1 MRMMFLGAPG
11 AGKGTQARIV
21 AEKHGLPQIA
31 TGNILRAAVK
41 AGTPLGLEAKSYMD
55 AGGLV
60 PDGVMIGLI
69 AERLAQPDAQKG
81 WILDGFPRTVPQ
93 AEALDALLSKLGQ
106 KLDIVIEVQ
115 VPDAEIVDR
124 LGGRWVCRTCEA
136 PFHSKNNPPK
146 ADKVCDFDGGELYQR
161 PDDKP
166 ETVASRLEVYHT
178 NTAPLIQYYKG
189 RGNYHA
195 INGTQPID
203 VIERELEGLLAGVAR

>member
-41 AGTPLGLEAKSYMD
+41 AGTPLGLEAKSFMD
-55 AGGLV
+55 RGDLV
-60 PDGVMIGLI
+60 PDTVMIGLI
-69 AERLAQPDAQKG
+69 RERLQQPDAAKG

-93 AEALDALLSKLGQ
+93 AEALDALLTELGQ
-106 KLDIVIEVQ
+106 KLDIVVEVR
-115 VPDAEIVDR
+115 VPDAAIVDR

-195 INGTQPID
+195 VDGTQPIET
-203 VIERELEGLLAGVAR
+203 IERELEGLLAGVAR

>member
-55 AGGLV
+55 QGGLV

-69 AERLAQPDAQKG
+69 AERLSQADAQKG
-81 WILDGFPRTVPQ
+81 WILDGFPRTVTQ
-93 AEALDALLSKLGQ
+93 AEALDALLGKLGQ
-106 KLDIVIEVQ
+106 GLDIVIEVQ
-115 VPDAEIVDR
+115 VPDGDIVER
-124 LGGRWVCRTCEA
+124 LGGRLVCRTCEA
-136 PFHSKNNPPK
+136 HFHSKNKPPK

-166 ETVASRLEVYHT
+166 ETVTSRLEVYHT
-178 NTAPLIQYYKG
+178 NTAPLIDYYKG

-195 INGTQPID
+195 IVGTQPID
-203 VIERELEGLLAGVAR
+203 TIERELENLLAGVAK

>member
-55 AGGLV
+55 QGGLV

-69 AERLAQPDAQKG
+69 AERLSQADAQKG
-81 WILDGFPRTVPQ
+81 WILDGFPRTVTQ
-93 AEALDALLSKLGQ
+93 AEALDALLGKLGQ
-106 KLDIVIEVQ
+106 GLDIVIEVQ
-115 VPDAEIVDR
+115 VPDGDIVER
-124 LGGRWVCRTCEA
+124 LGGRLVCRTCEA
-136 PFHSKNNPPK
+136 PFHSKNNPPM

-166 ETVASRLEVYHT
+166 ETVTSRLEVYHT
-178 NTAPLIQYYKG
+178 NTAPLIDYYKG

-195 INGTQPID
+195 IVGTQPID
-203 VIERELEGLLAGVAR
+203 TIERELENLLAGVAK